1 MLLPFSAHILG
12 VISHHPHPTTVISK
26 SNLYSLVEI
35 FSMHACFTF
44 LWPFFYFYLPQKP
57 FCFPLFFFFAFYEV
71 RFSICQQEKQIGC
84 GWVGGENG
92 KDTGALR
99 EPILIN
105 LVINIFANVISS

>member
-1 MLLPFSAHILG
+1 VFHISLAIFLFLFTPEAFLFS
-12 VISHHPHPTTVISK
+12 P
-26 SNLYSLVEI
+26 
-35 FSMHACFTF
+35 
-44 LWPFFYFYLPQKP
+44 
-57 FCFPLFFFFAFYEV
+57 FFFFAFYEV

>member
-1 MLLPFSAHILG
+1 VFCP
-12 VISHHPHPTTVISK
+12 
-26 SNLYSLVEI
+26 I
-35 FSMHACFTF
+35 FQLNFI
-44 LWPFFYFYLPQKP
+44 
-57 FCFPLFFFFAFYEV
+57 
-71 RFSICQQEKQIGC
+71 ICQQEKQIGC